1 MSSVLKYTIFHSKE
15 DDGWICYRKGYPEL
29 SAFGDTTEEAIDE
42 AKSVWMMAQEFFLEH
57 GIEYKRED
65 QLFDDYE

>member
-42 AKSVWMMAQEFFLEH
+42 AKSVWMMAIFLS
-57 GIEYKRED
+57 
-65 QLFDDYE
+65 LSP